1 MLDYFE
7 IICTTKL
14 ILYYMMKRLEFTT
27 ESDIILEL
35 GAFVDRL
42 IVSLS
47 TFFLMLITSLTYCS
61 LKLARG
67 KRGSKCYLRFR

>member
-7 IICTTKL
+7 IICITKY

-35 GAFVDRL
+35 GEFVDRL

-47 TFFLMLITSLTYCS
+47 TFF
-61 LKLARG
+61 
-67 KRGSKCYLRFR
+67 

>member
-7 IICTTKL
+7 IVYSTKL

-47 TFFLMLITSLTYCS
+47 TFFLM
-61 LKLARG
+61 
-67 KRGSKCYLRFR
+67 